1 MRTYDELRASAADA
15 GRDPEEMVNRARTFA
30 ASMVEASTEEAIEQ
44 AAYRIQGEREKE
56 SECSQKASIRTYEEL
71 RGIALE
77 MGYCPEEAVKRA
89 RTFAACMTE
98 SSTGEAVRLVAQKMR
113 KGLPVSMDN
122 RPGRDLLVGGEG
134 V

>member
-1 MRTYDELRASAADA
+1 MLCGRVGKAGRRVLCNQSEFQGNSVKGGIFVRMCDELRASAADA
-15 GRDPEEMVNRARTFA
+15 GHDPGETVNRARA
-30 ASMVEASTEEAIEQ
+30 
-44 AAYRIQGEREKE
+44 
-56 SECSQKASIRTYEEL
+56 IRTYEEL
-71 RGIALE
+71 RGVALE